1 MSRHTELA
9 GWNPLDWPLT
19 TGVIPYLVLAVG
31 WAALLGLA
39 YSRSRHWWSRRL
51 PCAVVLAAAL
61 TVLLRFVVDD
71 WWVPFPEGLPRAS
84 LFWIG
89 VAVLGLCLAAFRL
102 PPLRWRGRAVA
113 VLAAALVVLMA
124 SSQINRQ
131 FDQYPTLRVLLAP
144 WIGKTDALT
153 TGQVPA
159 VHVPEGKTLAEV
171 WQAPAGLPAKGT
183 VSTTPIP
190 GVRSG
195 FSTSDAYVY
204 LPPAYQANPR
214 PLLPVLVML
223 TGQPGTSADWVGTGQ
238 LPEQMD
244 AFAAAH
250 GGLAP
255 IVLMIAQN
263 GSSEWGNSLCMNS
276 RIAQA
281 QTYLAQDVPDW
292 AHTHLQTATGRK
304 STMIG
309 GLSQGG
315 TCSLQLAVN
324 APEVFGTF
332 LDISGQEEPT
342 LGSRQDTVQ
351 KAFGGDEAA
360 FDAVDP
366 LQVMARKKFPD
377 TAAAFVVG
385 DGDGEYGPQQRKVYQ
400 AALAAGMQAHFQT
413 VPGGH
418 AWSTFRAGLGVNLP
432 WLAQQAGVIR

>member
-1 MSRHTELA
+1 MGPHTELA
-9 GWNPLDWPLT
+9 GWNPLDWSLT

-71 WWVPFPEGLPRAS
+71 WWTPFPEGLPRPT
-84 LFWIG
+84 LFWIA
-89 VAVLGLCLAAFRL
+89 VAILGLCLAALRM
-102 PPLRWRGRAVA
+102 PPLSWRGRAVA
-113 VLAAALVVLMA
+113 ALAAALVVLMA

-131 FDQYPTLRVLLAP
+131 FDEYPTLRVMLEPL
-144 WIGKTDALT
+144 IGKTDALT
-153 TGQVPA
+153 TGQVTP
-159 VHVPEGKTLAEV
+159 VHVPEGSTLAEV
-171 WQAPAGLPAKGT
+171 WHAPAGLPAKGT

-195 FSTSDAYVY
+195 FSTPDAYVY

-214 PLLPVLVML
+214 PLLPVLVLL
-223 TGQPGTSADWVGTGQ
+223 TGQPGTPAQWVGTGEMPQ
-238 LPEQMD
+238 QMD

-250 GGLAP
+250 QGLAP
-255 IVLMIAQN
+255 IVVAIGQN
-263 GSSEWGNSLCMNS
+263 GSEWGNSLCMNS
-276 RIAQA
+276 KIAQA

-292 AHTHLQTATGRK
+292 VHTHLQTATGRK
-304 STMIG
+304 STAIG

-324 APEVFGTF
+324 APEVYGVF
-332 LDISGQEEPT
+332 LDISGQDGPT
-342 LGSRQDTVQ
+342 LGTRQETVQ
-351 KAFGGDEAA
+351 QAFGGDEAA

-366 LQVMARKKFPD
+366 LHVMARKKFPD

-385 DGDGEYGPQQRKVYQ
+385 AGDGEFGPQQQKVYQ

-418 AWSTFRAGLGVNLP
+418 DWNTFRAGLGVNIP
-432 WLAQQAGVIR
+432 WLAQQAGLIR